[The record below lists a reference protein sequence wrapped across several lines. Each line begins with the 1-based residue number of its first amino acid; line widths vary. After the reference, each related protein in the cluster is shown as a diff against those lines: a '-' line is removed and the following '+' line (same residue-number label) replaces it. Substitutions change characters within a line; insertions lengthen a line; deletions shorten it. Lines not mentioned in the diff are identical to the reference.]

1 MTGSRPTSARCTQRI
16 ARVALACAVLSGCD
30 RLEQAIQDKVREEKA
45 ELEAEA
51 AVGLPAPSTGAKTEE
66 ERVALKLNLYV
77 ECTNRSRD
85 RIRESW
91 TRYAERV
98 DAKTGTPRAKQKPF
112 VYRIEG
118 ELEPCKQ
125 ALEQGPKL
133 EPAMPDVEAALA
145 EYQARGLELA
155 GYTQQLDEYYQ
166 RETYKEDAWAKGK
179 EIAPSFQAAFEAWD
193 RADLVLEAAVDARK
207 DDNDV
212 KLLALIEQ
220 REGKNLRWHAQ
231 RVVLSAKALAR
242 CVADVAHKAADC
254 QPASSAFAA
263 AESEFRAYHE
273 AHAAEA
279 EAVFWMSSFQGAAA
293 TYAIEAA
300 ALMKSLGHGK
310 VKADERQR
318 ATDRYND
325 LVHAANN
332 LRFDMP

>member
-1 MTGSRPTSARCTQRI
+1 MLALAPTARPAPRLAR
-16 ARVALACAVLSGCD
+16 AALACLLVGGCD
-30 RLEQAIQDKVREEKA
+30 RLEAAIQERVQEEKA
-45 ELEAEA
+45 ELDAEA
-51 AVGLPAPSTGAKTEE
+51 AVGLPVPTSGAQTDE
-66 ERVALKLNLYV
+66 ERVAVKLNLYV

-91 TRYAERV
+91 ARYAERV

-112 VYRIEG
+112 VYRIDG

-133 EPAMPDVEAALA
+133 EPPMPEIEAALA
-145 EYQARGLELA
+145 EYHGRGLEVA

-179 EIAPSFQAAFEAWD
+179 EIAPAFQTAYEAWD
-193 RADLVLEAAVDARK
+193 AADLVLENAVDKRK
-207 DDNDV
+207 DENDV

-242 CVADVAHKAADC
+242 CVADVANKAADC
-254 QPASSAFAA
+254 EDEHAA
-263 AESEFRAYHE
+263 MVTAEQEFRSYHD

-293 TYAIEAA
+293 AYGTEAA
-300 ALMKSLGHGK
+300 ALMRALGHGK
-310 VKADERQR
+310 VKADDRQR